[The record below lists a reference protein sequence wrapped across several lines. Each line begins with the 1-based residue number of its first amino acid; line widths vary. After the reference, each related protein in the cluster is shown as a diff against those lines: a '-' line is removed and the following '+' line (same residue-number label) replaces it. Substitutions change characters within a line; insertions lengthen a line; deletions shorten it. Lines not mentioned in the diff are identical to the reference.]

1 MKTKLLS
8 VFLVLAML
16 LTSVLC
22 LLPAAAETDY
32 DAEAKTKGYVCRVGT
47 AEEAAA
53 NNYSGYKTNMKDA
66 TTAALD
72 SGKTIT
78 LINDAEL
85 TAETAAE
92 SGKKLVIEGNN
103 KTLKLKN
110 KFRAANGGNITV
122 NNLTIETTSNWGG
135 ELVTLQANGIL
146 AFVNC
151 TFKITTAYTNKDKI
165 IAINSGTTGILKLNS
180 CAFSIDKNSAL
191 AQNAGTALIATYNN
205 SAPVVTFDHTS
216 IDLSALPN
224 IGLIKAGNA
233 SLKATVQIQNQ
244 SEIKTTKSF
253 SFPNVSIADSTVEAT
268 ADNVNLFDYNTSDA
282 VNITATNAKLIG
294 KKYVFKFSGCKT
306 SVNVTLDGNTVVNG
320 TKRAFSVTNNDCPVT
335 ITAKGNTTIQSSGEV
350 LSNGEEKDQP
360 RAIHVVGSNSENAT
374 FALTMTDHAK
384 LISPKDGVTFNE
396 ESFAIKKATI
406 TVLDAVTIDTPNGT
420 FLPTATIIAAGSIT
434 YIRSD
439 RATMNVREQYTDASK
454 FVVNDVYSPV
464 MEKGASIRTVEGS
477 KGIRFTSTMKKVTD
491 TDAVKLTA
499 TYGTLIVKAADLEGK
514 EFTIDALTKAGVK
527 FADIKATEAGTVAGD
542 TETTYNAALVNLPDD
557 QLDTNFAAR
566 AYAVYTINGVEH
578 YVYSDFN
585 ATDNCRS
592 MSQIASKAQEDT
604 QSTKSAAY
612 PNEIAAGVYSPY
624 TKSQYAVISE
634 YVKKN

>member
-53 NNYSGYKTNMKDA
+53 NNYSGYKTNVKDA
-66 TTAALD
+66 ATAALA
-72 SGKTIT
+72 SGKTVT
-78 LINDAEL
+78 LINDVEL
-85 TAETAAE
+85 TAEIAAAE

-122 NNLTIETTSNWGG
+122 NNLTIETTSSWGG

-191 AQNAGTALIATYNN
+191 AQNAGTALIATYWD
-205 SAPVVTFDHTS
+205 SAPVVTFDHTTV
-216 IDLSALPN
+216 DLSALPN

-253 SFPNVSIADSTVEAT
+253 SFINTKITDSTVECT
-268 ADNVNLFDYNTSDA
+268 ADGINLFDYNTSDA
-282 VNITATNAKLIG
+282 VNITATNATLIG
-294 KKYVFKFSGCKT
+294 KKYVFKFAGCQSG
-306 SVNVTLDGNTVVNG
+306 VNVTLDGNTVVKG
-320 TKRAFSVTNNDCPVT
+320 PRPFSVTNNKCPVT
-335 ITAKGNTTIQSSGEV
+335 ITAKGNTTIQSSG
-350 LSNGEEKDQP
+350 NQ
-360 RAIHVVGSNSENAT
+360 AIHVVGSSSENAT

-384 LISPKDGVTFNE
+384 LISPKDGITFNE
-396 ESFAIKKATI
+396 EGKDEFAIKKATI

-420 FLPTATIIAAGSIT
+420 FLPTAAIIANGSIT

-439 RATMNVREQYTDASK
+439 RATMNVREQYTDAGK

-592 MSQIASKAQEDT
+592 MSQIASKAQADT
-604 QSTKSAAY
+604 QPTKSAAY

>member
-47 AEEAAA
+47 AEEAVA
-53 NNYSGYKTNMKDA
+53 NNYSGYKTNVNDA
-66 TTAALD
+66 ATAALANN
-72 SGKTIT
+72 KTVT

-85 TAETAAE
+85 TAEIAVTE
-92 SGKKLVIEGNN
+92 GGKKLVIEGNN

-110 KFRAANGGNITV
+110 KLRAATGGNLTV
-122 NNLTIETTSNWGG
+122 NNLTIETTSNWSG
-135 ELVTLQANGIL
+135 ELATLQANGIL

-151 TFKITTAYTNKDKI
+151 TFKITSDYGNKDKI
-165 IAINSGTTGILKLNS
+165 IAINGNNTILNFKN

-191 AQNAGTALIATYNN
+191 AKNNGTALIATYNN
-205 SAPVVTFDHTS
+205 SATVMTFDHTTV
-216 IDLSALPN
+216 DLSALPN

-244 SEIKTTKSF
+244 SNIRTAKSL
-253 SFPNVSIADSTVEAT
+253 SFINVTIADSTVEAT
-268 ADNVNLFDYNTSDA
+268 ADNVNLFEYGTSDA
-282 VNITATNAKLIG
+282 VNVTAKNATLKATR
-294 KKYVFKFSGCKT
+294 YAFKISGCKT
-306 SVNVTLDGNTVVNG
+306 TVNVTLDGNTVVNG
-320 TKRAFSVTNNDCPVT
+320 TKRAFSVTNNECPVT
-335 ITAKGNTTIQSSGEV
+335 ITAKGNTTIQSSGDE
-350 LSNGEEKDQP
+350 
-360 RAIHVVGSNSENAT
+360 AIYVVGSNNENAT
-374 FALTMTDHAK
+374 FALTMTDKVK
-384 LISPKDGVTFNE
+384 LVSPKDGVSFTNTD
-396 ESFAIKKATI
+396 FAIKKATI

-439 RATMNVREQYTDASK
+439 RATMNAREQYTDAGK

-527 FADIKATEAGTVAGD
+527 FANIVATAAGTVAGE

-592 MSQIASKAQEDT
+592 MSQIASRAQADT
-604 QSTKSAAY
+604 QPAKSAAY

>member
-53 NNYSGYKTNMKDA
+53 NNYSGYKTNVKDA
-66 TTAALD
+66 ATAALANN
-72 SGKTIT
+72 KTVT

-85 TAETAAE
+85 TAEIAVTE
-92 SGKKLVIEGNN
+92 GGKKLVIEGNN

-110 KFRAANGGNITV
+110 KLRAATGGNLTV
-122 NNLTIETTSNWGG
+122 NNLTIETTSNWSG
-135 ELVTLQANGIL
+135 ELATLQANGIL

-151 TFKITTAYTNKDKI
+151 TFKITSDYGNKDKI
-165 IAINSGTTGILKLNS
+165 IAINGNNTILNFKN

-191 AQNAGTALIATYNN
+191 AKNNGTALIATYNN
-205 SAPVVTFDHTS
+205 SATVMTFDHTTV
-216 IDLSALPN
+216 DLSALPN

-253 SFPNVSIADSTVEAT
+253 SFINTKITDSTVECT
-268 ADNVNLFDYNTSDA
+268 ADGINLFDYNTSDA
-282 VNITATNAKLIG
+282 VNITATNATLIG
-294 KKYVFKFSGCKT
+294 KKYVFKFAGCQSG
-306 SVNVTLDGNTVVNG
+306 VNVTLDGNTVVKG
-320 TKRAFSVTNNDCPVT
+320 PRPFSVTNNKCPVT
-335 ITAKGNTTIQSSGEV
+335 ITAKGNTTIQSSGEI
-350 LSNGEEKDQP
+350 NDGKWTPEKQQ
-360 RAIHVVGSNSENAT
+360 AIHVVGANSENAT

-420 FLPTATIIAAGSIT
+420 FLPTAAIIANGSIT

-439 RATMNVREQYTDASK
+439 RATMNVREQYTDAGK

-527 FADIKATEAGTVAGD
+527 FANIVATAAGTVAGE

-592 MSQIASKAQEDT
+592 MSGIASKAQADT
-604 QSTKSAAY
+604 QPTKSADY
-612 PNEIAAGVYSPY
+612 PYEIAAGVYSPY

>member
-47 AEEAAA
+47 AEEAAKDDYA
-53 NNYSGYKTNMKDA
+53 GYYKNVLDA
-66 TTAALD
+66 SYAARTG
-72 SGKTIT
+72 GKTIT
-78 LINDAEL
+78 MIADATL
-85 TAETAAE
+85 
-92 SGKKLVIEGNN
+92 SGNNMTTDSQHTFVLEGNN
-103 KTLKLKN
+103 QTLTISGVS
-110 KFRAANGGNITV
+110 FRSNGGTMTV
-122 NNLTIETTSNWGG
+122 KNLKVVTADDSSEGVITSNGG
-135 ELVTLQANGIL
+135 VMTFE
-146 AFVNC
+146 NC
-151 TFKITTAYTNKDKI
+151 SFTTTAKYKRAHGFISSNTSAEASLTFKNC
-165 IAINSGTTGILKLNS
+165 N
-180 CAFSIDKNSAL
+180 FSIDATSTWAKG
-191 AQNAGTALIATYNN
+191 GTAFFHRYGSNN
-205 SAPVVTFDHTS
+205 PVLNFEGTTL
-216 IDLSALPN
+216 DLSNTVLPLSN
-224 IGLIKAGNA
+224 SGNVIL
-233 SLKATVQIQNQ
+233 SVKDGST
-244 SEIKTTKSF
+244 IKTTKSIP
-253 SFPNVSIADSTVEAT
+253 SANVTIADSTVECT
-268 ADNVNLFDYNTSDA
+268 ADGVNLFDYQSYGT

-294 KKYVFKFSGCKT
+294 KKYVFKFSGCK
-306 SVNVTLDGNTVVNG
+306 SAVNVTLDGNTVVNG
-320 TKRAFSVTNNDCPVT
+320 TKRAFSVTNNECPVT
-335 ITAKGNTTIQSSGEV
+335 ITAKGNTTIQSSGDE
-350 LSNGEEKDQP
+350 
-360 RAIHVVGSNSENAT
+360 AIYVVGSNNENAT
-374 FALTMTDHAK
+374 FALTMTDKVK
-384 LISPKDGVTFNE
+384 LVSPKDGVSFINTD
-396 ESFAIKKATI
+396 FAIKKATI

-420 FLPTATIIAAGSIT
+420 FLPTATIIAAGSIA

-439 RATMNVREQYTDASK
+439 RATMNVREQYTDAGK

-527 FADIKATEAGTVAGD
+527 FANIVATAAGTVAGE

-592 MSQIASKAQEDT
+592 MSGIASKAQADT
-604 QSTKSAAY
+604 QSTKSADY
-612 PNEIAAGVYSPY
+612 PYEIEAGVYSPY
-624 TKSQYAVISE
+624 TKAQYAVISE

>member
-53 NNYSGYKTNMKDA
+53 NNYSGYKTNVKDA
-66 TTAALD
+66 ATAALANN
-72 SGKTIT
+72 KTVT

-85 TAETAAE
+85 TAEIAVTE
-92 SGKKLVIEGNN
+92 GGKKLVIEGNN

-110 KFRAANGGNITV
+110 KLRAATGGNLTV
-122 NNLTIETTSNWGG
+122 NNLTIETTSNWSG
-135 ELVTLQANGIL
+135 ELATLQANGIL

-151 TFKITTAYTNKDKI
+151 TFKITSDYGNKDKI
-165 IAINSGTTGILKLNS
+165 IAINGNNTILNFKN

-191 AQNAGTALIATYNN
+191 AKNNGTALIATYNN
-205 SAPVVTFDHTS
+205 SATVMTFDHTTV
-216 IDLSALPN
+216 DLSALPN

-244 SEIKTTKSF
+244 SNIKTAKSL
-253 SFPNVSIADSTVEAT
+253 SFINVTIADSTVECT
-268 ADNVNLFDYNTSDA
+268 ADGVNLFDYQSYGT

-294 KKYVFKFSGCKT
+294 KKYVFKFSGCK
-306 SVNVTLDGNTVVNG
+306 SAVNVTLDGNTVVKG
-320 TKRAFSVTNNDCPVT
+320 PRPFSVTNNPCPVT
-335 ITAKGNTTIQSSGEV
+335 ITAKGNTTIQSSGEI
-350 LSNGEEKDQP
+350 NDGKWTPEKQQ
-360 RAIHVVGSNSENAT
+360 AIHVVGANSENAT

-420 FLPTATIIAAGSIT
+420 FLPTAAIIANGSIT

-439 RATMNVREQYTDASK
+439 RATMNVREQYTDAGK

-527 FADIKATEAGTVAGD
+527 FANIVATTAGTVAGE

-592 MSQIASKAQEDT
+592 MSQIASKAQADT
-604 QSTKSAAY
+604 QPTKSADY
-612 PNEIAAGVYSPY
+612 PYEIAAGVYSPY

>member
-53 NNYSGYKTNMKDA
+53 NNYSGYYAKVNDA
-66 TTAALD
+66 ATAALGN
-72 SGKTIT
+72 GKTVT

-85 TAETAAE
+85 TAEIAAAE

-205 SAPVVTFDHTS
+205 SAPVVTFDHTTV
-216 IDLSALPN
+216 DLSALSN
-224 IGLIKAGNA
+224 IGLIKAGNT

-268 ADNVNLFDYNTSDA
+268 ADNVNLFEYGTSDA

-294 KKYVFKFSGCKT
+294 KKYVFKFSGCK
-306 SVNVTLDGNTVVNG
+306 SAVNVTLDGDTAVNG
-320 TKRAFSVTNNDCPVT
+320 TKRAFSVTNNECPVT
-335 ITAKGNTTIQSSGEV
+335 ITAKGNTTLQSSG
-350 LSNGEEKDQP
+350 D
-360 RAIHVVGSNSENAT
+360 RAIHVVGSNNENAT

-396 ESFAIKKATI
+396 ESYAIKKATI

-420 FLPTATIIAAGSIT
+420 FLPTATIIAAGSIA

-464 MEKGASIRTVEGS
+464 MEKGASVRTVEGS

-566 AYAVYTINGVEH
+566 AYTVYTINGVEH

-592 MSQIASKAQEDT
+592 MSQIASKAQADT

>member
-53 NNYSGYKTNMKDA
+53 NNYSGYKTNVKDA
-66 TTAALD
+66 ATAALANN
-72 SGKTIT
+72 KTVT

-85 TAETAAE
+85 TAEIAVTE
-92 SGKKLVIEGNN
+92 GGKKLVIEGNN

-110 KFRAANGGNITV
+110 KLRAATGGNLTV
-122 NNLTIETTSNWGG
+122 NNLTIETTSNWSG
-135 ELVTLQANGIL
+135 ELATLQANGIL

-151 TFKITTAYTNKDKI
+151 TFKITSDYGNKDKI
-165 IAINSGTTGILKLNS
+165 IAINGNNTILNFKN

-191 AQNAGTALIATYNN
+191 AKNNGTALIATYNN
-205 SAPVVTFDHTS
+205 SATVMTFDHTTV
-216 IDLSALPN
+216 DLSALPN

-253 SFPNVSIADSTVEAT
+253 SFINTKITDSTVECT
-268 ADNVNLFDYNTSDA
+268 ADGINLFDYNTSDA
-282 VNITATNAKLIG
+282 VNITATNATLIG
-294 KKYVFKFSGCKT
+294 KKYVFKFSGCK
-306 SVNVTLDGNTVVNG
+306 SAVNVTLDGNTVVKG
-320 TKRAFSVTNNDCPVT
+320 PRPFSVTNNPCPVT
-335 ITAKGNTTIQSSGEV
+335 ITAKGNTTIQSSGEI
-350 LSNGEEKDQP
+350 NDGKWTPEKQQ
-360 RAIHVVGSNSENAT
+360 AIHVVGANSENAT

-439 RATMNVREQYTDASK
+439 RATMNVREQYTDAGK

-527 FADIKATEAGTVAGD
+527 FANIVATAAGTVAGE

-592 MSQIASKAQEDT
+592 MSQIASRAQADT
-604 QSTKSAAY
+604 QSTKSADY
-612 PNEIAAGVYSPY
+612 PYEIEAGVYSPY
-624 TKSQYAVISE
+624 TKAQYAVISE

>member
-53 NNYSGYKTNMKDA
+53 NNYSGYYAKVNDA
-66 TTAALD
+66 ATAALGN
-72 SGKTIT
+72 GKTVT
-78 LINDAEL
+78 LISDAGL
-85 TAETAAE
+85 TAEIAAAE

-122 NNLTIETTSNWGG
+122 NNLAIETTSNWGG

-205 SAPVVTFDHTS
+205 SAPVVTFDHTTV
-216 IDLSALPN
+216 DLSALPN

-253 SFPNVSIADSTVEAT
+253 SFINTKITDSTVECT
-268 ADNVNLFDYNTSDA
+268 ADGINLFDYNTSDA
-282 VNITATNAKLIG
+282 VNITATNATLIG
-294 KKYVFKFSGCKT
+294 KKYVFKFSGCK
-306 SVNVTLDGNTVVNG
+306 SAVNVTLDGNTAVNG
-320 TKRAFSVTNNDCPVT
+320 TKRAFSVTNNECPVT
-335 ITAKGNTTIQSSGEV
+335 ITAKGNTTLQSSG
-350 LSNGEEKDQP
+350 D
-360 RAIHVVGSNSENAT
+360 RAIHVVGSNNENAT

-396 ESFAIKKATI
+396 ESYAIKKATI

-439 RATMNVREQYTDASK
+439 RATMNVREQYTDAGK

-592 MSQIASKAQEDT
+592 MSQIASRAQADT
-604 QSTKSAAY
+604 KSTKSAAY

>member
-47 AEEAAA
+47 AEEAAKDDYA
-53 NNYSGYKTNMKDA
+53 GYYKNVLDA
-66 TTAALD
+66 SYAARTG
-72 SGKTIT
+72 GKTIT
-78 LINDAEL
+78 MIADATL
-85 TAETAAE
+85 
-92 SGKKLVIEGNN
+92 SGNN
-103 KTLKLKN
+103 MTTDSQHAFVLDGNNQTLTISGVS
-110 KFRAANGGNITV
+110 FRSNGGTMTV
-122 NNLTIETTSNWGG
+122 KNLKVVTADDSSEGVITSNGG
-135 ELVTLQANGIL
+135 VMTFE
-146 AFVNC
+146 NC
-151 TFKITTAYTNKDKI
+151 SFTTTAKYKRAHGFISSNTSAEASLTFKNC
-165 IAINSGTTGILKLNS
+165 N
-180 CAFSIDKNSAL
+180 FSIDATSTWAKG
-191 AQNAGTALIATYNN
+191 GTAFFHRYGSNN
-205 SAPVVTFDHTS
+205 PVLNFEGTTL
-216 IDLSALPN
+216 DLSNTVLPLSN
-224 IGLIKAGNA
+224 SGNVIL
-233 SLKATVQIQNQ
+233 SVKDGST
-244 SEIKTTKSF
+244 IKTTKSIP
-253 SFPNVSIADSTVEAT
+253 SANVTIADSTVECT
-268 ADNVNLFDYNTSDA
+268 ADGVNLFDYQSYGT

-294 KKYVFKFSGCKT
+294 KKYTFKIAGCK
-306 SVNVTLDGNTVVNG
+306 SAVNVTLDGNTVVNG
-320 TKRAFSVTNNDCPVT
+320 TKRAFSVTNNECPVT
-335 ITAKGNTTIQSSGEV
+335 ITAKGNTTIQSSGDE
-350 LSNGEEKDQP
+350 
-360 RAIHVVGSNSENAT
+360 AIYVVGSNNENAT
-374 FALTMTDHAK
+374 FALTMTDKVK
-384 LISPKDGVTFNE
+384 LVSPKDGVSFTNTD
-396 ESFAIKKATI
+396 FAIKKATI
-406 TVLDAVTIDTPNGT
+406 TVLDAVTIDTPNGI
-420 FLPTATIIAAGSIT
+420 FLPTATIIAVGSIA

-439 RATMNVREQYTDASK
+439 RATMNVREQYTDAGK

-477 KGIRFTSTMKKVTD
+477 KGIRFTSTMKKVSD
-491 TDAVKLTA
+491 TDAMKLTA

-527 FADIKATEAGTVAGD
+527 FANIVATAAGTVAGE

-592 MSQIASKAQEDT
+592 MSGIASKAQADT
-604 QSTKSAAY
+604 QSTKSADY
-612 PNEIAAGVYSPY
+612 PYEIEAGVYSPY

>member
-32 DAEAKTKGYVCRVGT
+32 DAEAKTQGYVCRVGT

-53 NNYSGYKTNMKDA
+53 NNYSGYKTNVKDA
-66 TTAALD
+66 ATAALA
-72 SGKTIT
+72 SGKTVT

-85 TAETAAE
+85 TAEIAVTE
-92 SGKKLVIEGNN
+92 GGKKLVIEGNN

-110 KFRAANGGNITV
+110 KLRAATGGNLTV
-122 NNLTIETTSNWGG
+122 NNLTIETTSNWSG
-135 ELVTLQANGIL
+135 ELATLQANGIL

-151 TFKITTAYTNKDKI
+151 TFKITSDYGNKDKI
-165 IAINSGTTGILKLNS
+165 IAINGNNTILNFKN

-191 AQNAGTALIATYNN
+191 AKNNGTALIATYNN
-205 SAPVVTFDHTS
+205 SATVMTFDHTTV
-216 IDLSALPN
+216 DLSALPN

-253 SFPNVSIADSTVEAT
+253 SFINTKITDSTVECT
-268 ADNVNLFDYNTSDA
+268 ADGINLFDYNTSDA
-282 VNITATNAKLIG
+282 VNITATNATLIG
-294 KKYVFKFSGCKT
+294 KKYVFKFSGCK
-306 SVNVTLDGNTVVNG
+306 SAVNVTLDGNTVVNG
-320 TKRAFSVTNNDCPVT
+320 TKRAFSVTNNECPVT
-335 ITAKGNTTIQSSGEV
+335 ITAKGNTTIQSSGDE
-350 LSNGEEKDQP
+350 
-360 RAIHVVGSNSENAT
+360 AIYVVGSNNENAT
-374 FALTMTDHAK
+374 FALTMTDKVK
-384 LISPKDGVTFNE
+384 LVSPKDGVSFTNTD
-396 ESFAIKKATI
+396 FAIKKATI

-420 FLPTATIIAAGSIT
+420 FLPTATIIAAGSIA

-439 RATMNVREQYTDASK
+439 RATMNVREQYTDAGK

-527 FADIKATEAGTVAGD
+527 FANIVATAAGTVAGE

-592 MSQIASKAQEDT
+592 MSGIASKAQADT
-604 QSTKSAAY
+604 RSTKSADY
-612 PNEIAAGVYSPY
+612 PYEIEAGVYSPY
-624 TKSQYAVISE
+624 TKAQYAVISE

>member
-32 DAEAKTKGYVCRVGT
+32 DAEAKTKGYVCRIGT
-47 AEEAAA
+47 AEEAAKED
-53 NNYSGYKTNMKDA
+53 YKGYYKNVLDA
-66 TTAALD
+66 SYAARTG
-72 SGKTIT
+72 GKTIT
-78 LINDAEL
+78 MIADATL
-85 TAETAAE
+85 
-92 SGKKLVIEGNN
+92 SGNN
-103 KTLKLKN
+103 MTTDSQHAFVLDGNNQTLTISGVS
-110 KFRAANGGNITV
+110 FRSNGGTMTV
-122 NNLTIETTSNWGG
+122 KNLKVVTADDSSEGVITSNGG
-135 ELVTLQANGIL
+135 VMTFE
-146 AFVNC
+146 NC
-151 TFKITTAYTNKDKI
+151 SFTTTAKYKRAHGFISSNTSAEASLTFKNC
-165 IAINSGTTGILKLNS
+165 N
-180 CAFSIDKNSAL
+180 FSIDATSTWAKG
-191 AQNAGTALIATYNN
+191 GTAFFHRYGSNN
-205 SAPVVTFDHTS
+205 PVLNFEGTTL
-216 IDLSALPN
+216 DLSNTVLPLSN
-224 IGLIKAGNA
+224 SGNVIL
-233 SLKATVQIQNQ
+233 SVKDGST
-244 SEIKTTKSF
+244 IKTTKPIPSA
-253 SFPNVSIADSTVEAT
+253 NVTIADSTVECT
-268 ADNVNLFDYNTSDA
+268 ANNVNLFDYQSYGT

-294 KKYVFKFSGCKT
+294 KKYTFKIAGCK
-306 SVNVTLDGNTVVNG
+306 SAVNVTLDGDTVVNG
-320 TKRAFSVTNNDCPVT
+320 TKRAFSVTNNECPVT
-335 ITAKGNTTIQSSGEV
+335 ITAKGNTTLQSSG
-350 LSNGEEKDQP
+350 DQ
-360 RAIHVVGSNSENAT
+360 AIHVVGSNNENAT

-420 FLPTATIIAAGSIT
+420 FLPTATIIATGSIA

-439 RATMNVREQYTDASK
+439 RATMNVREQYTDAGK
-454 FVVNDVYSPV
+454 FVVNDVSSPV
-464 MEKGASIRTVEGS
+464 MKKGASIRTVEGS

-592 MSQIASKAQEDT
+592 MSQIASRAQADT
-604 QSTKSAAY
+604 QPTKSAAY
-612 PNEIAAGVYSPY
+612 PNEIAVGVYSPY

>member
-47 AEEAAA
+47 AEEAAKDDYA
-53 NNYSGYKTNMKDA
+53 GYYKNVLDA
-66 TTAALD
+66 SYAARTG
-72 SGKTIT
+72 GKTIT
-78 LINDAEL
+78 MIADATL
-85 TAETAAE
+85 
-92 SGKKLVIEGNN
+92 SGNN
-103 KTLKLKN
+103 MTTDSQHAFVLDGNNQTLTISGVS
-110 KFRAANGGNITV
+110 FRSNGGTMTV
-122 NNLTIETTSNWGG
+122 KNLKVVTADDSSEGVITSNGG
-135 ELVTLQANGIL
+135 VMTFE
-146 AFVNC
+146 NC
-151 TFKITTAYTNKDKI
+151 SFTTTAKYKRAHGFISSNTSAEASLTFKNC
-165 IAINSGTTGILKLNS
+165 N
-180 CAFSIDKNSAL
+180 FSIDATSTWAKG
-191 AQNAGTALIATYNN
+191 GTAFFHRYGSNN
-205 SAPVVTFDHTS
+205 PVLNFEGTTL
-216 IDLSALPN
+216 DLSNTVLPLSN
-224 IGLIKAGNA
+224 SGNVIL
-233 SLKATVQIQNQ
+233 SVKDGST
-244 SEIKTTKSF
+244 IKTTKSIP
-253 SFPNVSIADSTVEAT
+253 SANVTIADSTVECT
-268 ADNVNLFDYNTSDA
+268 ADGVNLFDYQSYGT

-294 KKYVFKFSGCKT
+294 KKYVFKFSGCK
-306 SVNVTLDGNTVVNG
+306 SAVNVTLDGNTVVNG
-320 TKRAFSVTNNDCPVT
+320 TKRAFSVTNNECPVT
-335 ITAKGNTTIQSSGEV
+335 ITAKGNTTIQSSGDE
-350 LSNGEEKDQP
+350 
-360 RAIHVVGSNSENAT
+360 AIYVVGSNNENAT
-374 FALTMTDHAK
+374 FALTMTDKVK
-384 LISPKDGVTFNE
+384 LVSPKDGVSFTNTD
-396 ESFAIKKATI
+396 FAIKKATI
-406 TVLDAVTIDTPNGT
+406 AVLDAVTIDTPNGT

-439 RATMNVREQYTDASK
+439 RATMNVREQYTDAGK

-585 ATDNCRS
+585 AADNCRS
-592 MSQIASKAQEDT
+592 MSQIASKAQADT
-604 QSTKSAAY
+604 KSTKSAAY
-612 PNEIAAGVYSPY
+612 PNEIAVGVYSPY

>member
-47 AEEAAA
+47 AEEAAKDDYA
-53 NNYSGYKTNMKDA
+53 GYYKNVLDA
-66 TTAALD
+66 SYAARTG
-72 SGKTIT
+72 GKTIT
-78 LINDAEL
+78 MIADATL
-85 TAETAAE
+85 
-92 SGKKLVIEGNN
+92 SGNN
-103 KTLKLKN
+103 MTTDSQHAFVLDGNNQTLTISGVS
-110 KFRAANGGNITV
+110 FRSNGGTMTV
-122 NNLTIETTSNWGG
+122 KNLKVVTADDSSEGVITSNGG
-135 ELVTLQANGIL
+135 VMTFE
-146 AFVNC
+146 NC
-151 TFKITTAYTNKDKI
+151 SFTTTAKYKRAHGFISSNTSAEASLTFKNC
-165 IAINSGTTGILKLNS
+165 N
-180 CAFSIDKNSAL
+180 FSIDATSTWAKG
-191 AQNAGTALIATYNN
+191 GTAFFHRYGSNN
-205 SAPVVTFDHTS
+205 PVLNFEGTTL
-216 IDLSALPN
+216 DLSNTVLPLSN
-224 IGLIKAGNA
+224 SGNVIL
-233 SLKATVQIQNQ
+233 SVKDGST
-244 SEIKTTKSF
+244 IKTTKSIP
-253 SFPNVSIADSTVEAT
+253 SANVTIADSTVECT
-268 ADNVNLFDYNTSDA
+268 ADGVNLFDYQSYGT

-294 KKYVFKFSGCKT
+294 KKYVFKFSGCK
-306 SVNVTLDGNTVVNG
+306 SAVNVTLDGNTVVNG
-320 TKRAFSVTNNDCPVT
+320 TKRAFSVTNNECPVT
-335 ITAKGNTTIQSSGEV
+335 ITAKGNTTLQSSG
-350 LSNGEEKDQP
+350 DQ
-360 RAIHVVGSNSENAT
+360 AIHVVGSNNENAT

-439 RATMNVREQYTDASK
+439 RATMNAREQYTDAGK

-527 FADIKATEAGTVAGD
+527 FANIVATAAGTVAGE

-592 MSQIASKAQEDT
+592 MSQIASRAQADT
-604 QSTKSAAY
+604 QPTKSAAY

>member
-47 AEEAAA
+47 AEEAAKDDYA
-53 NNYSGYKTNMKDA
+53 GYYKNVLDA
-66 TTAALD
+66 SYAARTG
-72 SGKTIT
+72 GKTIT
-78 LINDAEL
+78 MIADATL
-85 TAETAAE
+85 
-92 SGKKLVIEGNN
+92 SGNNMTTDSQHAFVLEGNN
-103 KTLKLKN
+103 QTLTISGVS
-110 KFRAANGGNITV
+110 FRSNGGTMTV
-122 NNLTIETTSNWGG
+122 KNLKVVTADDSSEGVITSNGG
-135 ELVTLQANGIL
+135 VMTFE
-146 AFVNC
+146 NC
-151 TFKITTAYTNKDKI
+151 SFTTTAKYKRAHGFISSNTSAEASLTFKNC
-165 IAINSGTTGILKLNS
+165 N
-180 CAFSIDKNSAL
+180 FSIDATSTWAKG
-191 AQNAGTALIATYNN
+191 GTAFFHRYGSNN
-205 SAPVVTFDHTS
+205 PVLNFEGTTL
-216 IDLSALPN
+216 DLSNTVLPLSN
-224 IGLIKAGNA
+224 SGNVIL
-233 SLKATVQIQNQ
+233 SVKDGST
-244 SEIKTTKSF
+244 IKTTKSIP
-253 SFPNVSIADSTVEAT
+253 SANVTIADSTVECT
-268 ADNVNLFDYNTSDA
+268 ADGVNLFDYQSYGT

-294 KKYVFKFSGCKT
+294 KKYTFKIAGCK
-306 SVNVTLDGNTVVNG
+306 SAVNVTLDGNTVVNG

-396 ESFAIKKATI
+396 ESYAIKKATI

-420 FLPTATIIAAGSIT
+420 FLPTATIIAAGSIA

-439 RATMNVREQYTDASK
+439 RATMNVREQYTDAGK

-477 KGIRFTSTMKKVTD
+477 KGIRFTSTMKKVAD
-491 TDAVKLTA
+491 TEAVKLTA

-527 FADIKATEAGTVAGD
+527 FANIVATAAGTVAGE

-592 MSQIASKAQEDT
+592 MSQIASKAQADT
-604 QSTKSAAY
+604 QSTKSADY
-612 PNEIAAGVYSPY
+612 PYEIAAGVYSPY

>member
-16 LTSVLC
+16 MTSVLC
-22 LLPAAAETDY
+22 VLPAAAETDY

-53 NNYSGYKTNMKDA
+53 NNYSGYKTNVKDA
-66 TTAALD
+66 ATAALA
-72 SGKTIT
+72 SGKTVT
-78 LINDAEL
+78 LIDDAEL
-85 TAETAAE
+85 TAEIAAAE

-122 NNLTIETTSNWGG
+122 NNLAIETTGSWGG

-151 TFKITTAYTNKDKI
+151 TFKITTDYTNEDKI

-180 CAFSIDKNSAL
+180 CAFSIDKNSKLAL
-191 AQNAGTALIATYNN
+191 KNGTALIATYNN

-244 SEIKTTKSF
+244 SNIKTAKSL
-253 SFPNVSIADSTVEAT
+253 SFINVTIADSTVEAT
-268 ADNVNLFDYNTSDA
+268 ADNVNLFEYGTSDA
-282 VNITATNAKLIG
+282 VNVTAKNATLKATR
-294 KKYVFKFSGCKT
+294 YAFKISGCKT
-306 SVNVTLDGNTVVNG
+306 TVNVTLDGNTVVNG
-320 TKRAFSVTNNDCPVT
+320 TKRAFSVTNNECPVT
-335 ITAKGNTTIQSSGEV
+335 ITAKGNTTIQSSGDE
-350 LSNGEEKDQP
+350 
-360 RAIHVVGSNSENAT
+360 AIYVVGSNNENAT
-374 FALTMTDHAK
+374 FALTMTDKVK
-384 LISPKDGVTFNE
+384 LVSPKDGVSFTNTD
-396 ESFAIKKATI
+396 FAIKKATI

-420 FLPTATIIAAGSIT
+420 FLPTATIIAAGSIA

-439 RATMNVREQYTDASK
+439 RATMNVREQYTDAGK

-527 FADIKATEAGTVAGD
+527 FANIVATAAGTVAGE

-592 MSQIASKAQEDT
+592 MSGIASKAQADT
-604 QSTKSAAY
+604 RSTKSADY
-612 PNEIAAGVYSPY
+612 PYEIEAGVYSPY
-624 TKSQYAVISE
+624 TKAQYAVISE